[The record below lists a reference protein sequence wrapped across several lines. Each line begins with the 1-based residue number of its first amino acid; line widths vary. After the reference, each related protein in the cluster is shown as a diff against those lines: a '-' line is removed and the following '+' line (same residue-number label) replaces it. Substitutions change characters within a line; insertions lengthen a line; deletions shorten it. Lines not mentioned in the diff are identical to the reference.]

1 MSTDIVTVTDQD
13 FDQQVLQSDLP
24 VLVDSGPSGA
34 DPATWSP
41 RWWRSSRPTRQA
53 SSAWPSST
61 STTARPRRGSSASWA
76 SPRSSCSAAA
86 GNAAAWSGHTARSTS
101 SARSWRPGGLMRW

>member
-24 VLVDSGPSGA
+24 VLVDFWAEWCGPCHMVA
-34 DPATWSP
+34 PVVED
-41 RWWRSSRPTRQA
+41 SRPTRQA

-61 STTARPRRGSSASWA
+61 STTARPRRGSSAS
-76 SPRSSCSAAA
+76 
-86 GNAAAWSGHTARSTS
+86 
-101 SARSWRPGGLMRW
+101 